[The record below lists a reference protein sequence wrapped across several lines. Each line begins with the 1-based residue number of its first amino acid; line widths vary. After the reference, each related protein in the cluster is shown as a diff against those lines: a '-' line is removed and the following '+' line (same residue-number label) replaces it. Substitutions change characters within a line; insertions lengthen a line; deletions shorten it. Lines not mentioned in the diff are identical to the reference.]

1 MIKVAVLFPDNIND
15 VDFREVHR
23 AVSQGIVVVLVE
35 LFIVPTHPLLF
46 RTNQTGKVSVMT
58 TLVASP
64 QSFFITTLKVNHVE
78 DI

>member
-23 AVSQGIVVVLVE
+23 AVSQGIVVLVE
-35 LFIVPTHPLLF
+35 LFIVPTHPLVF
-46 RTNQTGKVSVMT
+46 STNQAGKVSFIM